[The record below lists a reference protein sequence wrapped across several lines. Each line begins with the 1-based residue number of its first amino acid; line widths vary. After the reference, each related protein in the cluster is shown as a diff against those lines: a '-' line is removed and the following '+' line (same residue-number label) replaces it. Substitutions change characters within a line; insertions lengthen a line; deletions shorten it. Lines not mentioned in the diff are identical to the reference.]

1 MLHVRL
7 SISQLTFFMLIE
19 DLSKAHPFAASQPLD
34 YVLSLCK
41 PEFCLLRAL
50 VSNSAFCW
58 WCREEE
64 VLALTARRE
73 RGRERGRKERSL
85 FSRGPNYFFER
96 LSTLDISC
104 YFESLPCTYYPSNTY
119 PFGLYYKIALMSNC
133 ANILKG
139 CCQLCSHMMILF
151 THSFLS
157 SKLSLKLI
165 SQPIFLIIT
174 LFHKEKKIMK
184 IPLKF
189 TVKDPF
195 GSHKQEQQLFKDLR
209 WESRRWCI
217 IETSGC
223 QSLN

>member
-1 MLHVRL
+1 M
-7 SISQLTFFMLIE
+7 QQ
-19 DLSKAHPFAASQPLD
+19 ASQPLD

-73 RGRERGRKERSL
+73 RERTEGRKEGRSL

-104 YFESLPCTYYPSNTY
+104 YFGSLPCTYYASNTY

-133 ANILKG
+133 ANIWTG
-139 CCQLCSHMMILF
+139 VVNSVHIYDDTF
-151 THSFLS
+151 HSFFLS
-157 SKLSLKLI
+157 SKLSMKLNK
-165 SQPIFLIIT
+165 ST
-174 LFHKEKKIMK
+174 YLFYYYFV
-184 IPLKF
+184 L
-189 TVKDPF
+189 
-195 GSHKQEQQLFKDLR
+195 
-209 WESRRWCI
+209 
-217 IETSGC
+217 
-223 QSLN
+223 

>member
-1 MLHVRL
+1 M
-7 SISQLTFFMLIE
+7 QQ
-19 DLSKAHPFAASQPLD
+19 ASQPLD

-73 RGRERGRKERSL
+73 RERERERERKDVRKEGRSV
-85 FSRGPNYFFER
+85 FSRDPNYFFER

-104 YFESLPCTYYPSNTY
+104 YFGSLPCTYYYSNTY

-133 ANILKG
+133 ANIWRG
-139 CCQLCSHMMILF
+139 CCQLCSHIYDDSF
-151 THSFLS
+151 HSFFFCLQNIVTET
-157 SKLSLKLI
+157 I

-174 LFHKEKKIMK
+174 FFLYKEKKIMK
-184 IPLKF
+184 IPSEIYWKTTLLGHTSK
-189 TVKDPF
+189 
-195 GSHKQEQQLFKDLR
+195 EQQLFKDLS

-223 QSLN
+223 QSHNQFVVKCLFLGRT